1 MTASRKKVCPACDI
15 TFARRKAGCCP
26 NPLCMAQ
33 VYYPSYGS
41 KLYKAGEVLLQEEKD
56 TSDRL
61 IVELEELISERE
73 NIVFHFQGPEVSEQ
87 RGYIYQ
93 IILRARRF
101 FKAQGDSLG
110 LSAGQFVIKLFHKFM
125 DINWWYEH
133 INSFR
138 QLLSKK
144 SGLSDKAKELYV
156 EIRTDRNAERSN
168 MASFGAMMAM
178 ATGE

>member
-1 MTASRKKVCPACDI
+1 MASKKKVCPACQVP
-15 TFARRKAGCCP
+15 FARRKGGMCP
-26 NPLCMAQ
+26 NQ
-33 VYYPSYGS
+33 VCRAKIYLPSYGS

-56 TSDRL
+56 ASDRL
-61 IVELEELISERE
+61 IVELEELISKRDGVE
-73 NIVFHFQGPEVSEQ
+73 FSFQGAEVSAQ

-93 IILRARRF
+93 IILRARAF
-101 FKAQGDSLG
+101 FNRQADNLD
-110 LSAGQFVIKLFHKFM
+110 LSPAQFVVRLFRKFM

-156 EIRTDRNAERSN
+156 EIRDGRNADRSGK
-168 MASFGAMMAM
+168 ATFSTMMAL
-178 ATGE
+178 AGGE